1 MTKSRIAATLLGT
14 IALAS
19 LVTATLLTGIGAKAA
34 SQNPPAQQNP
44 SACTCAPYTSL
55 SQIGTNL
62 VNCQCGVATCV
73 VSEHI
78 TAQTKS
84 YGLQCVK

>member
-1 MTKSRIAATLLGT
+1 MSMTK
-14 IALAS
+14 
-19 LVTATLLTGIGAKAA
+19 VTATLAGTLALALLGTAALLTGNAGKAA
-34 SQNPPAQQNP
+34 AQQNP
-44 SACTCAPYTSL
+44 PACTCAPYTSL
-55 SQIGTNL
+55 SQIGTN
-62 VNCQCGVATCV
+62 VVHCQCGAATCV